1 MNILFLLRLWPVYG
15 GGETVTISLSNE
27 LVKRSWNVSVAYFK
41 DSKSSITPYIDNR
54 IKKIRIENINCDE
67 FNVDLTA
74 SDNVSRNVNSI
85 VEKENINIIINQW
98 WPVEYLKGIKRENVK
113 IISCL
118 HQAFYTPNLDGRGL
132 TAILKRFFKPLYI
145 SLKKK
150 KSVDFVKSYLP
161 YVDKYVFLSPSFQ
174 HQYEAFSGSNNSDK
188 LASIPNPLVFQN
200 SISEYDFNNKKNVV
214 LIVARLLES
223 QKRLSRA
230 LKIWSYIEKD
240 ENLNDWILKVVGDGP
255 DLGNYKEMA
264 NELNLK
270 RIYFEGYQDPL
281 PYYLKSKI
289 FIMTSAF
296 EGFGMTLVESLQLG
310 VVPVVMDSFL
320 ALHDIIIDNHNG
332 IIIPDND
339 IMTFVAELKRLM
351 YNDVKRSSLA
361 KNAIDSADKFSV
373 KNVVSDWEAL
383 INTLYE

>member
-1 MNILFLLRLWPVYG
+1 M
-15 GGETVTISLSNE
+15 
-27 LVKRSWNVSVAYFK
+27 
-41 DSKSSITPYIDNR
+41 
-54 IKKIRIENINCDE
+54 
-67 FNVDLTA
+67 
-74 SDNVSRNVNSI
+74 
-85 VEKENINIIINQW
+85 
-98 WPVEYLKGIKRENVK
+98 
-113 IISCL
+113 
-118 HQAFYTPNLDGRGL
+118 
-132 TAILKRFFKPLYI
+132 
-145 SLKKK
+145 
-150 KSVDFVKSYLP
+150 
-161 YVDKYVFLSPSFQ
+161 
-174 HQYEAFSGSNNSDK
+174 
-188 LASIPNPLVFQN
+188 ASIPNPLVFQN